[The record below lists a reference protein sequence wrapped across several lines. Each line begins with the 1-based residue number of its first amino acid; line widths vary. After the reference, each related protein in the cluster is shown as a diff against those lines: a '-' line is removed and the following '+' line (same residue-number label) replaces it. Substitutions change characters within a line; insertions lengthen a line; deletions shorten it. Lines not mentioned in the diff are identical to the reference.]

1 MANVQP
7 DWIGGWRNSVRVWD
21 FDFNLMIDFKKG
33 GNFLSRTAWQ
43 GAIDGQTVQSL
54 EGRSEFLMAKRI
66 LGDTDNEMHGIMD
79 IGNTVTPGADLKNN
93 AVLYPDGD
101 RPKGIYME
109 MPYMTSPKANGRKP
123 NMSWVNW
130 TRTLDNNNTHMKRYI
145 YDASYIKLRE
155 ISIGY
160 TIPKKWLQKTPL
172 KSVRV
177 SAVGRNVAILFQN
190 TPKGIDPEA
199 TRTTGNA
206 QGFEEG
212 YAQPSATYGF
222 DIKVSF

>member
-1 MANVQP
+1 
-7 DWIGGWRNSVRVWD
+7 
-21 FDFNLMIDFKKG
+21 
-33 GNFLSRTAWQ
+33 
-43 GAIDGQTVQSL
+43 
-54 EGRSEFLMAKRI
+54 
-66 LGDTDNEMHGIMD
+66 
-79 IGNTVTPGADLKNN
+79 
-93 AVLYPDGD
+93 
-101 RPKGIYME
+101 
-109 MPYMTSPKANGRKP
+109 
-123 NMSWVNW
+123 
-130 TRTLDNNNTHMKRYI
+130 MKRYI

-172 KSVRV
+172 KNVRI
-177 SAVGRNVAILFQN
+177 SAVGLNVAILFQN